1 MYHIH
6 SWTLAELHLW
16 CRQTYIQNGS
26 VYKSIIHSI
35 ILKFTF
41 KVQIFHQ
48 INAVRLLASAH
59 FAQSISSIDILK
71 CINFEL
77 KWWTNIDRCTQ
88 IWLSDKN
95 DMQWHWSTESEY
107 AHCGFSIKICP
118 MFDTKLNSCS
128 SFSVAGNSIILI
140 AWKKSNP
147 FEMVFLSH
155 SLPLSPFSSGPY

>member
-1 MYHIH
+1 M
-6 SWTLAELHLW
+6 
-16 CRQTYIQNGS
+16 
-26 VYKSIIHSI
+26 
-35 ILKFTF
+35 
-41 KVQIFHQ
+41 
-48 INAVRLLASAH
+48 ASAH
-59 FAQSISSIDILK
+59 FAQSISSIDIPK

-128 SFSVAGNSIILI
+128 SFSVAGKHSDRSRIMTINRCQFNYFDCMEKIQSIWNGFSFSLTPTVPFLQWTLLNFKMYII
-140 AWKKSNP
+140 CSNA
-147 FEMVFLSH
+147 
-155 SLPLSPFSSGPY
+155 